1 MKTSEEL
8 ANAVQLYKDG
18 NPEVFAAVYEQS
30 YRYLH
35 ACVMHVVNDEETA
48 QDMLQET
55 YLEIVKSAGTL
66 KDAQNFLNWAAVIA
80 NRKCFAYLKK
90 NKNLPL
96 EDMDGVIEEIPDD
109 EALIPEELMQ
119 DGEKRRLIRE
129 IIDGLSDMQRLCVIG
144 YYYNEQS
151 QENLAEEF
159 GVPVGTVKS
168 HLSRAR
174 AKIKLA
180 VEELDVKKGT
190 RLYNVAPL
198 MFVLLEEEAK
208 ACILKP
214 MSAALTGIAGAEAAG
229 KVSFFGKLKATW
241 AKLSAGA
248 KAKVAVGAAAAC
260 TAGVAGVLLL
270 TPKTEMPV
278 ISEETKNLF
287 DQVMQIYETGNL
299 EELCLL
305 DFSVAD
311 DEEDYIGSNTVYY
324 RDENG
329 ERISDRFSHDGREEK
344 VNAWYYDGESRELKP
359 ELTGYGILVDDN
371 HLAVGYF
378 KDGQVEGRCI
388 SFGVRIINDEA
399 TEWKATP
406 TGIENTMVGVTE
418 LNVENGIIA
427 GEVTRKDYRT
437 NESVQPRLMYTK
449 TGNAALFHEQGKD
462 GEDDVLFGFT
472 GRVGYITHYLK
483 TLEQFIYLKHG
494 RIDPKH
500 YKTVDGKWVDDN
512 GEPVGGISHLTP
524 EDGYLSSFLIG
535 VSKSLFDLEAMEKAA
550 EEMED

>member
-8 ANAVQLYKDG
+8 AKAVQLYKDG
-18 NPEVFAAVYEQS
+18 NPEAFVTVYEQS

-35 ACVMHVVNDEETA
+35 ACVMHVVKDEEA
-48 QDMLQET
+48 SQDMLQET
-55 YLEIVKSAGTL
+55 YLEIVKSVGTL

-96 EDMDGVIEEIPDD
+96 EDMDGIIEEIPDD

-119 DGEKRRLIRE
+119 DGEKRRLMRE

-159 GVPVGTVKS
+159 GVPVGTIKS

-229 KVSFFGKLKATW
+229 KVSFLGKLKAAW

-248 KAKVAVGAAAAC
+248 KAKAAVGAAAAC
-260 TAGVAGVLLL
+260 TAGVVVAAAFSE
-270 TPKTEMPV
+270 PKMETIP
-278 ISEETKNLF
+278 ISEETR
-287 DQVMQIYETGNL
+287 E
-299 EELCLL
+299 LL
-305 DFSVAD
+305 DQIMQVC
-311 DEEDYIGSNTVYY
+311 EEGDYEKLCQLDFTLTDTEEEQEGSGLNHIYCH
-324 RDENG
+324 DANG
-329 ERISDRFSHDGREEK
+329 ESILNRTHYNADGYGTCT
-344 VNAWYYDGESRELKP
+344 WYYDGKSSDLK
-359 ELTGYGILVDDN
+359 ETYTGYGILTNGQDF
-371 HLAVGYF
+371 AVGQF
-378 KDGQVEGRCI
+378 EDGQAVGKIVFIRASILKGEL
-388 SFGVRIINDEA
+388 SWKNLNRIGLDDTTVNLSE
-399 TEWKATP
+399 
-406 TGIENTMVGVTE
+406 V
-418 LNVENGIIA
+418 NVENGMLV
-427 GEVTRKDYRT
+427 GEASRVTYSLD
-437 NESVQPRLMYTK
+437 ESGQPHLDDK
-449 TGNAALFHEQGKD
+449 FTGNVVPVYRGKS
-462 GEDDVLFGFT
+462 GRFGFYFDGKIEYVEDLVMHKT
-472 GRVGYITHYLK
+472 YTFYLK
-483 TLEQFIYLKHG
+483 AG
-494 RIDPKH
+494 GVDPEH
-500 YKTVDGKWVDDN
+500 YRSLYGWWLDENGQEIPAYSHMVPGEWEEDFSVDV
-512 GEPVGGISHLTP
+512 IS
-524 EDGYLSSFLIG
+524 
-535 VSKSLFDLEAMEKAA
+535 
-550 EEMED
+550 EMFH